1 MIEKIAYLRRMP
13 PLPTTRD
20 LLRLYKIKAKKS
32 LSQNFIM
39 DPRILTRFVK
49 TAGKI
54 EGGYA
59 IEVGPGPGGITRAIL
74 EAGVKEC
81 HVIEKDPR
89 FLTTLK
95 LIQEAAGP
103 NRLHINIGDCLT
115 YNVTKMFSDEIR
127 RDWNHHDVPPLT
139 LFGNLPFNVATPFII
154 KLLRCMADQSNI
166 YSFGRV
172 TSVLTFQHEV
182 ALRMCTPA
190 KHPQRSRLSVVC
202 QNWANVHYAYQLPG
216 GAFVPPPAVDV
227 GIVKLTPLR
236 EPYINL
242 PFKLVD
248 QVVNAMF
255 VSGKNRFIRSSLA
268 NVFNN
273 HIHDQRERKALADE
287 LLKRCDID
295 PETSAIMLEM
305 DEIRELCFGYKYL
318 LENHP
323 SLMTIGSTV
332 LNLSY
337 DEDVTI
343 ISDSETSKVMQS
355 EAPAYTK
362 YVVKF

>member
-1 MIEKIAYLRRMP
+1 M
-13 PLPTTRD
+13 
-20 LLRLYKIKAKKS
+20 
-32 LSQNFIM
+32 
-39 DPRILTRFVK
+39 
-49 TAGKI
+49 
-54 EGGYA
+54 
-59 IEVGPGPGGITRAIL
+59 
-74 EAGVKEC
+74 
-81 HVIEKDPR
+81 IEKDPR

-115 YNVTKMFSDEIR
+115 YNVTSKYILTLSITRPYWRLVLRYILERVANTCVFTIKITEMFSDEIR